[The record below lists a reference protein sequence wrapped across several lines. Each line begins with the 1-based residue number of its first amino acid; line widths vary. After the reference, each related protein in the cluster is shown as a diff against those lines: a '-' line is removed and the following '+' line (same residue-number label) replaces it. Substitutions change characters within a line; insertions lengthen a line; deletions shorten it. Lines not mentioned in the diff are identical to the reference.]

1 MNLDQERA
9 AIETRFLAQWM
20 TGSPAALRTPVGMSG
35 HSFEPPV
42 GESSIRLTI
51 RDGDSFN
58 GSVGSPGSNLVRNV
72 GVLFLEVFTPGGQG
86 DKAARD
92 LADLIEPIFTNWR
105 SGNLLFR
112 TMGRGVPDE
121 TEPFYK
127 LPLTFAF
134 QRDTFTG

>member
-1 MNLDQERA
+1 MNLDQERV
-9 AIETRFLAQWM
+9 AIETRFLSQWM

-35 HSFEPPV
+35 HSFEPPL
-42 GESSIRLTI
+42 GESSVRLTI

-58 GSVGSPGSNLVRNV
+58 MSMGSPGSNLIRSV
-72 GVLFLEVFTPGGQG
+72 GVLFIEVYTVGGAG
-86 DKAARD
+86 DKASRD
-92 LADLIEPIFTNWR
+92 LADRIEPIFTNWR
-105 SGNLLFR
+105 SGSLLFR

-134 QRDTFTG
+134 QRDNFNG